1 MRVIANGKK
10 LRKYNSW
17 FSLNV
22 EEIASSFNL
31 VRLVKNMSPV
41 IKRIARSSNGS
52 TKYYAVIVPYS
63 FPCISFNLIN
73 YGKIFI
79 TFWNKVLYKVKI
91 FTFCIKESLPCHKN
105 II

>member
-1 MRVIANGKK
+1 MLIMRVIANGKK

-41 IKRIARSSNGS
+41 FQRVA
-52 TKYYAVIVPYS
+52 
-63 FPCISFNLIN
+63 
-73 YGKIFI
+73 
-79 TFWNKVLYKVKI
+79 
-91 FTFCIKESLPCHKN
+91 
-105 II
+105 

>member
-10 LRKYNSW
+10 LRKYNRW

-41 IKRIARSSNGS
+41 FKRIA
-52 TKYYAVIVPYS
+52 
-63 FPCISFNLIN
+63 
-73 YGKIFI
+73 
-79 TFWNKVLYKVKI
+79 
-91 FTFCIKESLPCHKN
+91 
-105 II
+105 